1 MAEDDVEVTVTLVP
15 AIDVPARKAAITL
28 PVKVAGIVSEV
39 YVPVMPDSEVP
50 CAATTAIWLPP
61 EGAVVHVGIVA
72 PREVPV
78 TVPKL
83 GLR

>member
-1 MAEDDVEVTVTLVP
+1 MAEDDVEVTVTAVP

-28 PVKVAGIVSEV
+28 PENVLGTVSEV

-50 CAATTAIWLPP
+50 CAPTTAIWLPP

-72 PREVPV
+72 PKEVPV
-78 TVPKL
+78 TPPKP